1 MTEQSLIGPEL
12 GAERPDSGFIMVAMV
27 IMLLP
32 LTLIVAAFMSNMTG
46 RAFRLR
52 EEVVQEK
59 ALLAAESGLDEAIY
73 LAQTTGLTDG
83 SIFARSFG
91 KGMAFS
97 VEPTYL
103 GADLKDNDGDG
114 DFDESDEDVYQLII
128 RGTYRGVTRRLAAYL
143 GSASTLPL
151 VSGAMSFQNAPTDIE
166 LKGSPLI
173 TGTDTNIDGSPGDP
187 AKDVPG
193 LVVAAPDTEAD
204 LLALLT
210 PAEQSSVQGVGP
222 TPSLGTAPPVDVDLI
237 AEEAKNAANIVLTN
251 PSYSSYDFG
260 DASDSP
266 PTGFITYRE
275 GDVKF
280 SGNSRGAGMLVV
292 TGNLTI
298 NGMFRF
304 DGVIVCLGDIINS
317 AGTAQVYG
325 GILLGPTSNFV
336 TLKGTADIYFSSQAI
351 KIANNLTS
359 RYVAFNGWQELS
371 RK

>member
-1 MTEQSLIGPEL
+1 M
-12 GAERPDSGFIMVAMV
+12 ARDRDFRPAGGTGRSDSGFIMVAMV

-46 RAFRLR
+46 RSFRLR

-73 LAQTTGLTDG
+73 RSQTTGLTDG

-103 GADLKDNDGDG
+103 GADGKDNDGDG
-114 DFDESDEDVYQLII
+114 SFDESDEDVYQLVI
-128 RGTYRGVTRRLAAYL
+128 RGTYRGVTRRIAAYL
-143 GSASTLPL
+143 GAASIVPP
-151 VSGAMSFQNAPTDIE
+151 VEGAVLFQNPSTTID
-166 LKGSPLI
+166 LKGSPVI
-173 TGTDTNIDGSPGDP
+173 TGTDTKIDGSAGDP
-187 AKDVPG
+187 TKDVPG
-193 LVVAAPDTEAD
+193 MVIAPPGTTAD
-204 LLALLT
+204 LLAELS
-210 PAEQSSVQGVGP
+210 PGEQSCVQGLGGA
-222 TPSLGTAPPVDVDLI
+222 PSLGTGGTVDVDLI

-251 PSYSSYDFG
+251 SQYNGYDFG
-260 DASDSP
+260 DASAG
-266 PTGFITYRE
+266 TGYITYRE

-280 SGNSRGAGMLVV
+280 AGNSRGAGLLVV
-292 TGNLTI
+292 TGDLTVT
-298 NGMFRF
+298 GTFRF
-304 DGVIVCLGDIINS
+304 DGVIVVLGDIINS

-325 GILLGPTSNFV
+325 GVLLAPTSSFV
-336 TLKGTADIYFSSQAI
+336 TLKGTADIKFSSEAI
-351 KIANNLTS
+351 DLATTLTT